1 MFKLS
6 AAIVIAEN
14 RLHAGCDAYG
24 NTEGLHFRCE
34 YGKIG
39 EKKHKEGMNMDLYR
53 DPATMDPEELR
64 AYLGDVRCELET
76 LNEDEPE
83 DETSEEF
90 VDWAEEH
97 EALEDLADEIID
109 RLESLGEPL
118 E

>member
-1 MFKLS
+1 MS
-6 AAIVIAEN
+6 AVSFALV
-14 RLHAGCDAYG
+14 
-24 NTEGLHFRCE
+24 F
-34 YGKIG
+34 
-39 EKKHKEGMNMDLYR
+39 
-53 DPATMDPEELR
+53 
-64 AYLGDVRCELET
+64 
-76 LNEDEPE
+76 LNADEPE

>member
-1 MFKLS
+1 
-6 AAIVIAEN
+6 
-14 RLHAGCDAYG
+14 
-24 NTEGLHFRCE
+24 
-34 YGKIG
+34 
-39 EKKHKEGMNMDLYR
+39 MDLYR
-53 DPATMDPEELR
+53 DPVTMDPEELR
-64 AYLGDVRCELET
+64 AYLSDVRCELET